1 MILKWIE
8 LLRRNL
14 KTLRKVFITY
24 LICLVVYDILLSRKD
39 AHYLIDKIY
48 AFWSIFG
55 IIGCFLLIKIA
66 KGVAHLFLSKNED
79 YYG

>member
-24 LICLVVYDILLSRKD
+24 LICLVVYDILLSRED

-66 KGVAHLFLSKNED
+66 KGIGHLFLSKNED

>member
-66 KGVAHLFLSKNED
+66 KGIAHLFLSKNED